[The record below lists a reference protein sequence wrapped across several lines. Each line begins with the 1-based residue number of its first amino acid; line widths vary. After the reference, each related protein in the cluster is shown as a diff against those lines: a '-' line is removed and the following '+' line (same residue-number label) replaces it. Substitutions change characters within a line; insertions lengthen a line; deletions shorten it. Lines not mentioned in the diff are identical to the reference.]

1 MSRTPSTVFLMY
13 HELELPGRAL
23 CQNEPGYV
31 RYIIS
36 ADEFS
41 AQMRQ
46 IRELGMRGVNVTE
59 ALKFAEPAACIT
71 FDDGCETDLISAA
84 PALKQFGFGATFYA
98 VSGFIGKPGY
108 LSVAQ
113 LRELQSLGF
122 EIGCHSMSHPYL
134 TDLDEAGLQREIA
147 DAKIMLEQML
157 GAPIQHFSCPGGR
170 YDDRVVH
177 IAKQAGFTTVATSIP
192 RTNTA
197 ATDPFAL
204 ARVAII
210 REMKSS
216 EFSRLCRGKSLWKA
230 ALTMNARD
238 HAKKL
243 LGNRLYD
250 RMRGL
255 LLKD

>member
-23 CQNEPGYV
+23 CQNESGYV

-41 AQMRQ
+41 AQMGQ
-46 IRELGMRGVNVTE
+46 IRDLGMRGVNVSD
-59 ALKFAEPAACIT
+59 ALKFAEPAVCIT

-84 PALKQFGFGATFYA
+84 PVLKQFGFGATFYA

-113 LRELQSLGF
+113 LRELQRLGF
-122 EIGCHSMSHPYL
+122 EVGCHSMSHPYL

-147 DAKIMLEQML
+147 DAKTMLEQML

-177 IAKQAGFTTVATSIP
+177 VAKQAGFMSVTTSIP
-192 RTNTA
+192 RANTA

-210 REMKSS
+210 RETKSS

-230 ALTMNARD
+230 ALTMGARD
-238 HAKKL
+238 RAKKL

-250 RMRGL
+250 RVRGL